1 MKFTLRV
8 AVAAACLLA
17 APAARAEGA
26 ALENLV
32 TRLDRARIPAESCAA
47 TIEITRPDHPG
58 EPPQVF
64 RSFTRV
70 DGSGAGQRTSALLV
84 CTAPPKD
91 AGKALLFTPE
101 ACWFYD
107 PKAKN
112 PARISPGQLWSQPVS
127 ADSPNWRLATDF
139 AAAPAGREEI
149 VCGDGANRVCAVID
163 FTPRSTSL
171 AAPALMRYWVGD
183 DGRYWRA
190 EHYTASRRRAKTIEG
205 VTYAGTLGAPRVA
218 GMTIR
223 SGPESA
229 VVRATRMVARESPPA
244 WFEPGALPQIGREM
258 AGE

>member
-1 MKFTLRV
+1 MTRALPALV
-8 AVAAACLLA
+8 ACLLA
-17 APAARAEGA
+17 AAPSAGA

-32 TRLDRARIPAESCAA
+32 TRLDRARIPADSCAA

-127 ADSPNWRLATDF
+127 ADSPNWHLATDF
-139 AAAPAGREEI
+139 DAAPAGREEI
-149 VCGDGANRVCAVID
+149 VCGDGVNRVCAVID
-163 FTPRSTSL
+163 FTPRSASL

-190 EHYTASRRRAKTIEG
+190 EHYTASRRLAKTIEG
-205 VTYAGTLGAPRVA
+205 ITYAGAPGAPRVA

-229 VVRATRMVARESPPA
+229 VVRVTRMAAGESSAA
-244 WFEPGALPQIGREM
+244 WFNPGSLPRIGREV